1 MEAVMRTPQPLL
13 ANLHRPAGDKR
24 HSKKKPMLRSAWLW
38 HDKPDK
44 PPLISAPQLVPQ
56 IAPQIVIPQ
65 LAPQLAPQIL
75 PAVQSSRTEHKSE
88 TASRAASSENP
99 YSIPLSVRLGN
110 EDFTASITKSLEQ
123 VQKNTRLDVSKSAPA
138 PAPAPAAPE
147 RYPNLNQ
154 VGLSMA
160 PSSAVFSKFL
170 GGSSTRDRASKSSQ
184 HQTQQRQHQHQHHD
198 SVDKD
203 ADAERKLSFTDRRKL
218 NAKELRLE
226 LSRSYDSAE
235 YNMKRSGSV
244 KRPSNVSS
252 QDSSLKYSREQLD
265 KLDKDDRQD
274 PKSPSTPIHAS
285 VAQSISA
292 YLGSLGLLTPPSSTR
307 KLREDKAKEAH
318 ELKKQSIKHLTP
330 PRTPSRPTDPSAP
343 IAPAPA
349 SPNHSYSDLD
359 WPKSPRNIYDH
370 GPPTLGSPR
379 SSEEIEDRGSL
390 SEGGIS
396 PTNPNRP
403 FISNPQPSSEVDSL
417 SDGLFEN
424 PRQLLPPPPRIR
436 GSFDRNGGSGPG
448 LPLSDLARFAEPNF
462 SNPSQVA
469 YDIRDMVLPVVMIAN
484 AFGFPYK
491 ASVRPQAMPR
501 PSLSASPMLDMKPKS
516 DNSNRP
522 TKSSLKVKTGL
533 NVFPRRASSRAS
545 STNRP
550 ERNSPYLQ
558 SGPASL
564 TTASLTNQ
572 AYTEDAP
579 LSIPSEASSF
589 ENLHPSSAATTF
601 SATISAFD
609 DDSSDDD
616 YFGDLKHLSGL
627 STRNLRRRRT
637 GSKRFSRDSAN
648 FNGDRPMSR
657 LSLALKPEPPVL
669 LKDTDVRHVST
680 ENFVPVR
687 QIPIPEEA
695 QLSTSAGTF
704 NKARFGSSRVIRDNE
719 VHHLKDAEG
728 VDHLVLEQEDGKNVV
743 VSGTLDCLVMELCT
757 SFETG
762 DDEAFSDVFL
772 RTSLLFTSPLPLLK
786 GLTNHFRNGN
796 SRVQERILLI
806 LERWLRTQPE
816 DILEAEIIREV
827 LLMFFAE
834 VSCWGHT
841 QSAVRLTQTYS
852 QMKERLQNFQN
863 TIEESRKLR
872 DSLDSI
878 SASSPSSFPENLKLF
893 FGDENIM
900 LEVAQYLTAVDLI
913 LFRDASHT
921 RTVALWWQSQTDEE
935 RDSWSWEK
943 EIPYVDTT
951 GVDPVIERVNRLLRR
966 SANFKFWVQ
975 HELLAMARVEDRADL
990 ISSLIHLA
998 LSLREQGNF
1007 QSCLVIVDALATDT
1021 IISLEN
1027 TWDLVPIERIREF
1040 SELRALLDQKTYIN
1054 FFSRCK
1060 DFAIPYFPFFI
1071 KAVATIL
1078 KQSTNSS
1085 SRYNDAS
1092 KIHVDSQI
1100 ESTLYRPPVS
1110 PSAEKSKLP
1119 PVLLDFKKFRSFVK
1133 EVSMFRSM
1141 TKYPPKFVWSLDR
1154 KCFVFRRMEIG
1165 RLAFPRDR
1173 DNASRAT
1180 SRMRAGSVSSIPE
1193 DAPDAS
1199 YLNHLSEIIEG
1210 RIDTVL
1216 TPMLEGAVDSDKTR
1230 VQQFTNAVIYLRRYV
1245 QGEDTL

>member
-1 MEAVMRTPQPLL
+1 MEAVIRHPQPLL
-13 ANLHRPAGDKR
+13 ANLHRPADQSKR

-38 HDKPDK
+38 NDKPDK

-56 IAPQIVIPQ
+56 MAPQIAIPQ
-65 LAPQLAPQIL
+65 LAPQLAPLPQIL
-75 PAVQSSRTEHKSE
+75 REHPSLPP
-88 TASRAASSENP
+88 SNSNVSNP

-110 EDFTASITKSLEQ
+110 EDFTLSITKSLEQ
-123 VQKNTRLDVSKSAPA
+123 VQKNTRLESTKSV
-138 PAPAPAAPE
+138 PAAAPPE

-154 VGLSMA
+154 VGLSSMA
-160 PSSAVFSKFL
+160 PPSAVFSKFL
-170 GGSSTRDRASKSSQ
+170 AGSSSRDRASKSSQ
-184 HQTQQRQHQHQHHD
+184 HQAPPQQPPQQQPAN
-198 SVDKD
+198 KE
-203 ADAERKLSFTDRRKL
+203 ADAEPKRSFTDRRKL

-226 LSRSYDSAE
+226 LSRSYDSTE
-235 YNMKRSGSV
+235 YNLKRSGSV

-252 QDSSLKYSREQLD
+252 LDISSKHSREHIEKVD
-265 KLDKDDRQD
+265 REDRQD
-274 PKSPSTPIHAS
+274 QKSPSTPIHAS

-343 IAPAPA
+343 VVPA
-349 SPNHSYSDLD
+349 SPNLSYSESD
-359 WPKSPRNIYDH
+359 WPKSPRNIFR
-370 GPPTLGSPR
+370 PPTLLSPR
-379 SSEEIEDRGSL
+379 SSGDIEQASL

-396 PTNPNRP
+396 PTNIVNRP
-403 FISNPQPSSEVDSL
+403 FISNPQPSSDVDSL

-424 PRQLLPPPPRIR
+424 PRQLLQPPPRIR
-436 GSFDRNGGSGPG
+436 NSFDPSAGNAPG
-448 LPLSDLARFAEPNF
+448 LPLSELARFAEPNF
-462 SNPSQVA
+462 SGPSQVA

-484 AFGFPYK
+484 AFGFPHK
-491 ASVRPQAMPR
+491 ASVRPQALPR
-501 PSLSASPMLDMKPKS
+501 ASFSVGPVLDSRTKS
-516 DNSNRP
+516 DNSNRS
-522 TKSSLKVKTGL
+522 TRSSLKAKTTSSFL
-533 NVFPRRASSRAS
+533 SRRASSRAS
-545 STNRP
+545 SSNRP

-564 TTASLTNQ
+564 ATTSLTNH
-572 AYTEDAP
+572 ASVEDATV
-579 LSIPSEASSF
+579 SIQSEASSF
-589 ENLHPSSAATTF
+589 ENLQSSSAATTF

-627 STRNLRRRRT
+627 GTRNLRRRRT
-637 GSKRFSRDSAN
+637 GSKRFSRDSSN
-648 FNGDRPMSR
+648 FSGDRPFSR
-657 LSLALKPEPPVL
+657 LSLGLKPEPPVL
-669 LKDTDVRHVST
+669 LKDTEVRHLST

-719 VHHLKDAEG
+719 VHHLKDSDG

-772 RTSLLFTSPLPLLK
+772 RASLLFTSPLPLLK

-863 TIEESRKLR
+863 TIEEARKLK
-872 DSLDSI
+872 DSPDGLI
-878 SASSPSSFPENLKLF
+878 ASSPSSFPENLKLF

-935 RDSWSWEK
+935 RDSWSWERD
-943 EIPYVDTT
+943 IPYVDKA
-951 GVDPVIERVNRLLRR
+951 GDDPVVERVHRLLRR

-975 HELLAMARVEDRADL
+975 HELLAMAKVEDRADL

-1141 TKYPPKFVWSLDR
+1141 TKYPPKFVWNLDR

-1216 TPMLEGAVDSDKTR
+1216 SPMLEGAVDSEKTR
-1230 VQQFTNAVIYLRRYV
+1230 LQQFTSAVIYLRRYV